1 MGYVTIIGLRCV
13 KINSV
18 NLIIDKINGYIKQNN
33 GNKYLRLIA
42 TDEIKDIVKKL
53 KKSKKGKK
61 KVKNYKP
68 K

>member
-18 NLIIDKINGYIKQNN
+18 NLIIDKINGYINENN

-53 KKSKKGKK
+53 KKSKK
-61 KVKNYKP
+61 
-68 K
+68 